1 VVNNKKMEQ
10 GLSFI
15 MVVILCAISILVFN
29 SPLLFLSS
37 FIIGNGYLIIRGKK
51 KGWRLPKDIKDTH

>member
-1 VVNNKKMEQ
+1 MEQ